1 MIGAPA
7 VPGTQAFV
15 LTSRLFESAL
25 ATVRMAGFLLAA
37 PSAVTRANG
46 DDPSRGGA
54 DASIRLRLDPDVEAA
69 GKAREAIERLE
80 EGLEREVLQDV
91 HLLVTELVTNSVRHA
106 DAAAGEPVDVEVSV
120 RGDHV
125 FLAVEDGGS
134 GFQPRPRSAHSPRD
148 SGWGLHLV
156 ERLSSRWGVSGD
168 GRTRVW
174 LELARRGRVEAA

>member
-1 MIGAPA
+1 
-7 VPGTQAFV
+7 
-15 LTSRLFESAL
+15 
-25 ATVRMAGFLLAA
+25 MAGFLLAA
-37 PSAVTRANG
+37 PSAVARSNG
-46 DDPSRGGA
+46 DGSSDGGPG
-54 DASIRLRLDPDVEAA
+54 STLRLRLDPDVEAA
-69 GKAREAIERLE
+69 GKARQAIERLE
-80 EGLEREVLQDV
+80 ERLGRELLQDI

-106 DAAAGEPVDVEVSV
+106 NAAAGEPVDVEVSV

-134 GFQPRPRSAHSPRD
+134 GFKPQPRSAHSPRD